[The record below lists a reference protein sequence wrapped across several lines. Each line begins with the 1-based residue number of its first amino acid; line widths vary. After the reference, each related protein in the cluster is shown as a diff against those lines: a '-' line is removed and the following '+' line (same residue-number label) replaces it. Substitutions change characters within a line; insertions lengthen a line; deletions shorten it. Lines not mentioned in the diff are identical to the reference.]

1 MSSVKEL
8 RKVNIVGVA
17 ESLGM
22 ALKPKGSGYYE
33 WKEHD
38 SLVIN
43 VRKNRFNWFSRELAG
58 DPIALVQAVREDQTG
73 QPVSFKE
80 AKHYVETGSFPT
92 VDTIDYT
99 RKEFSNYLSRYESKD
114 KTLMIDYLK
123 NERGLS
129 EETIRFFDEKGVLGQ
144 ANYKNAQGIEPVIIF
159 KTLDATGKMIGG
171 SLQGI
176 VENRDLYDRGR
187 LKQMMKHSDGL
198 SCFNVDIGSPKRL
211 IVAEAPIDL
220 MSYYELHKGEL
231 NDVRL
236 IAMDGLKG
244 GVLSRYYMEVLHLK
258 RGEVYEVDWK
268 KTPEALSNIAKTSTH
283 FEKEENQSVITLAVD
298 NDSAGRKFLSR
309 LEDKGI
315 RFVSDLPPLP
325 AGKEKSDW
333 NDYLKQEKQEANQSK
348 TKEEDMEVNKNYQA
362 KVDQTVTEADYYV
375 RLHHSMTD
383 PLSQLGDGAIS
394 SSQMK
399 TYDEVKQE
407 NDVLVKHLEDRIK
420 TGDLAISFDTDV
432 YLYDVFAKLG
442 NSHPFKYLN
451 DKRLEVL
458 TPLQPLLA
466 SIDENTVDFY
476 KNKGTLEQDALYQ
489 ALVPH
494 QRTLGVAISTRFIG
508 ELAIAAYSTNKQ
520 LESLSTERFGSYYGV
535 RTFDNLSQSIE
546 RILEYPLNETG
557 TKDYTYGFVTIP
569 NAFYHFLEEQEGDLV
584 LSRSELNT
592 LLSRLEERPIQIL
605 DSIQEDAVAVSEEK
619 EKSPE
624 MTQETISE
632 LGQQKKDIQLK
643 DISTLHSE
651 WEQELKD
658 KVTQHLGHT
667 PQWWELERNRDPFI
681 ISELDQLFAKRSS
694 LELDAHFADN
704 SEYVRQEIKELD
716 EQILTTIQQEKTPER
731 TQEQAKRKLLAG
743 VTRNPQSPQLKNSE
757 INNITTAAHS
767 IYEDY
772 LVFLTTENEVLLGKS
787 ENYNSKGVYD
797 NKDDSLIK
805 VSDNK
810 KMFQLLRDG
819 NMTLS
824 KEEMIDQGYRSVEDY
839 KELETLKTG
848 ILSYLLERTPKKV
861 DTALQQSD
869 NSQAN
874 KKAPEMDQEQQK
886 NAEGTIGDFPVKQEA
901 APLPEANNSQPLNDL
916 SPNQTQPQPY
926 LYFTT
931 KEDGKSIDKRFYHVA
946 SQKEIAKLNR
956 YALTIQQTAQWYL
969 DKVADSRIIY
979 LYQDGDS
986 ISSLAVQFDRDKF
999 MHLTGIFPYQEGQ
1012 TAEQTL
1018 LDFANGKGDFDTIL
1032 LTDKGATF
1040 DKVKVLPELEAIVE
1054 SDSFYFGDLSEVPKL
1069 KRLDLDKAIRSGD
1082 EDVLLAMRTVDG
1094 TTFPASLMKLRQ
1106 SLKLQLDS
1114 TNQERSV
1121 LGVYRYRDNQL
1132 DQLSINE
1139 ELIKD
1144 GGESFKSILDQ
1155 VVENLNQAD
1164 QTDKTVDEDMVYQD
1178 QPLVQNKL
1186 EPDKQEEAKPE
1197 PVDSTSYTETS
1208 NQKKLSEL
1216 LASKDRAGLTQH
1228 LKEGVHQYLNSKQYK
1243 DFLNTM
1249 SRFPHY
1255 SYRNIQLLKAQMP
1268 TVQAVASF
1276 KSWKEDF
1283 GRTVIKG
1290 SKSLRIFAPQI
1301 TKLRDPQTGEI
1312 LKDGQGNDKTRV
1324 TFKLVPVFDISQTEG
1339 KELPKPI
1346 YQLEGNHENYSK
1358 LYRSAK
1364 EYAQSKGLTMEFN
1377 SNIGEANGYY
1387 SRKENKIVIK
1397 AGMSEQQTLKTIYH
1411 ELAHADLHS
1420 SQTVTK
1426 DLQYSDEELQAESV
1440 AYVVANHYGLDT
1452 SEYSFGYLATWV
1464 KDKEALSDLE
1474 AQLEIV
1480 QKEAQH
1486 LINSL
1491 DRELEK
1497 QLEQAQAQTVEKVE
1511 PVEKLSFEE
1520 RLARA
1525 EQESKLLAEEQGK
1538 EEEQTKKQEA
1548 KQSIQER

>member
-1 MSSVKEL
+1 MASVKEL
-8 RKVNIVGVA
+8 RQVNIVGVA

-22 ALKPKGSGYYE
+22 ALEPKGSGYYE

-43 VRKNRFNWFSRELAG
+43 VRKNRFNWFSRDLSG

-114 KTLMIDYLK
+114 KTLMFDYLK

-144 ANYKNAQGIEPVIIF
+144 ANYKNAQGIEPVILF

-176 VENRDLYDRGR
+176 VENRELYDRGR
-187 LKQMMKHSDGL
+187 LKQIMKHSDG
-198 SCFNVDIGSPKRL
+198 SSGFNVDIGSPKRL

-236 IAMDGLKG
+236 VAMDGLKEG
-244 GVLSRYYMEVLHLK
+244 TISRHYMEILHLK
-258 RGEVYEVDWK
+258 RGKVYEVDHK
-268 KTPEALSNIAKTSTH
+268 KTPQALSNIAKTSTH

-298 NDSAGRKFLSR
+298 NDFAGRKFLSR

-325 AGKEKSDW
+325 VGKEKSDW
-333 NDYLKQEKQEANQSK
+333 NDYLKQNKKESNMEIVKENSTIDQSQEKEIASYIESITAEEHGFYLWYDEELKNLGASDEVIEAFHEALPEKTYTINGIQLFVEESSNDGATGYLSLDGNVLDRDGIEDYLANSELTYDQKTSFLQSLEDRLPAIWDEVVQSYEK
-348 TKEEDMEVNKNYQA
+348 VYKEMVSRFQLDKKA
-362 KVDQTVTEADYYV
+362 EADYHV
-375 RLHHSMTD
+375 RLHRSMH
-383 PLSQLGDGAIS
+383 PSLSQLGDGAVIP
-394 SSQMK
+394 
-399 TYDEVKQE
+399 YKQLVETLYPE
-407 NDVLVKHLEDRIK
+407 N
-420 TGDLAISFDTDV
+420 
-432 YLYDVFAKLG
+432 
-442 NSHPFKYLN
+442 
-451 DKRLEVL
+451 KRL
-458 TPLQPLLA
+458 
-466 SIDENTVDFY
+466 
-476 KNKGTLEQDALYQ
+476 
-489 ALVPH
+489 
-494 QRTLGVAISTRFIG
+494 
-508 ELAIAAYSTNKQ
+508 
-520 LESLSTERFGSYYGV
+520 
-535 RTFDNLSQSIE
+535 
-546 RILEYPLNETG
+546 
-557 TKDYTYGFVTIP
+557 
-569 NAFYHFLEEQEGDLV
+569 
-584 LSRSELNT
+584 
-592 LLSRLEERPIQIL
+592 LEERASQIAEAL
-605 DSIQEDAVAVSEEK
+605 ASAGSDLQQLTTFDLIDPDGAIVERDITYDAGDELETIAEKNKTAPYGADLLAIDREVSERLG
-619 EKSPE
+619 
-624 MTQETISE
+624 ISHDFK
-632 LGQQKKDIQLK
+632 QQKKDE
-643 DISTLHSE
+643 T
-651 WEQELKD
+651 
-658 KVTQHLGHT
+658 
-667 PQWWELERNRDPFI
+667 
-681 ISELDQLFAKRSS
+681 
-694 LELDAHFADN
+694 
-704 SEYVRQEIKELD
+704 
-716 EQILTTIQQEKTPER
+716 
-731 TQEQAKRKLLAG
+731 KL
-743 VTRNPQSPQLKNSE
+743 
-757 INNITTAAHS
+757 
-767 IYEDY
+767 
-772 LVFLTTENEVLLGKS
+772 
-787 ENYNSKGVYD
+787 
-797 NKDDSLIK
+797 
-805 VSDNK
+805 
-810 KMFQLLRDG
+810 
-819 NMTLS
+819 
-824 KEEMIDQGYRSVEDY
+824 
-839 KELETLKTG
+839 
-848 ILSYLLERTPKKV
+848 
-861 DTALQQSD
+861 
-869 NSQAN
+869 
-874 KKAPEMDQEQQK
+874 
-886 NAEGTIGDFPVKQEA
+886 GDFPVKQEA
-901 APLPEANNSQPLNDL
+901 APLPEATNSQPLNDL
-916 SPNQTQPQPY
+916 SPNQTRSQP
-926 LYFTT
+926 LLHFTIR
-931 KEDGKSIDKRFYHVA
+931 DDAKSIHKDYYHPA
-946 SQKEIAKLNR
+946 TQKEIAKLNR
-956 YALTIQQTAQWYL
+956 YTPTIQQTAQWYL

-999 MHLTGIFPYQEGQ
+999 MHLTGIYPYQEGQ

-1032 LTDKGATF
+1032 LANKGATF
-1040 DKVKVLPELEAIVE
+1040 DKVKVLPELVAIVE

-1144 GGESFKSILDQ
+1144 EGESFKSILDQ

-1164 QTDKTVDEDMVYQD
+1164 QTDKTIDEDMVYQD
-1178 QPLVQNKL
+1178 QPLLQHQL

-1197 PVDSTSYTETS
+1197 LVDSTFYTQTS
-1208 NQKKLSEL
+1208 NKNKLSEL
-1216 LASKDRAGLTQH
+1216 LASKDRAGLAQH
-1228 LKEGVHQYLNSKQYK
+1228 LKEGVHQYLNSEQYK

-1249 SRFPHY
+1249 SRFPNY

-1301 TKLRDPQTGEI
+1301 TKLRDPQTGEV
-1312 LKDGQGNDKTRV
+1312 LKDEQGNDKTRI

-1364 EYAQSKGLTMEFN
+1364 AYAKSKGLTMEFN

-1426 DLQYSDEELQAESV
+1426 DLQYSDAELQAESV

-1464 KDKEALSDLE
+1464 RDKEALSDLE

-1497 QLEQAQAQTVEKVE
+1497 QLEQAQVQTVEKVE

-1538 EEEQTKKQEA
+1538 EEEQAKKQEA

>member
-1 MSSVKEL
+1 MASVKEL
-8 RKVNIVGVA
+8 RQVNIVGVA

-22 ALKPKGSGYYE
+22 ALEPKGSGFYE

-43 VRKNRFNWFSRELAG
+43 VRKNRFNWFSRDLSG

-114 KTLMIDYLK
+114 KTLMNDYLQ

-144 ANYKNAQGIEPVIIF
+144 TNYKNAQGIEPVILF
-159 KTLDATGKMIGG
+159 RTLDAKGKMIGG

-176 VENRDLYDRGR
+176 VENRELYDRGR
-187 LKQMMKHSDGL
+187 LKQIMKHSDGL
-198 SCFNVDIGSPKRL
+198 SGFNVDIGSPKRL

-236 IAMDGLKG
+236 VAMDGLKE
-244 GVLSRYYMEVLHLK
+244 GVISRHYMEILHLK
-258 RGEVYEVDWK
+258 RRKVYEVDHK
-268 KTPEALSNIAKTSTH
+268 KTPQALSNIAKTSTH

-298 NDSAGRKFLSR
+298 NDFAGRKFLSR

-333 NDYLKQEKQEANQSK
+333 NDYLKQNKKESNMEIVKENSTIDQSQEKEIASYIESITAEEHGFYLWYDEELKNLGASDEVIEAFHEALPEKTYTINGIQLFVEESSNDGATGYLSLDSNVLDRDGIEDYLANSELTYDQKTSFLQSLEDRLPAIWDEVVQSYEK
-348 TKEEDMEVNKNYQA
+348 VYKEMVSRFQLDKKA
-362 KVDQTVTEADYYV
+362 EADYHV
-375 RLHHSMTD
+375 RLHRSMH
-383 PLSQLGDGAIS
+383 PSLSQLGDGAVIP
-394 SSQMK
+394 
-399 TYDEVKQE
+399 YKQLVETLYPE
-407 NDVLVKHLEDRIK
+407 N
-420 TGDLAISFDTDV
+420 
-432 YLYDVFAKLG
+432 
-442 NSHPFKYLN
+442 
-451 DKRLEVL
+451 KRL
-458 TPLQPLLA
+458 
-466 SIDENTVDFY
+466 
-476 KNKGTLEQDALYQ
+476 
-489 ALVPH
+489 
-494 QRTLGVAISTRFIG
+494 
-508 ELAIAAYSTNKQ
+508 
-520 LESLSTERFGSYYGV
+520 
-535 RTFDNLSQSIE
+535 
-546 RILEYPLNETG
+546 
-557 TKDYTYGFVTIP
+557 
-569 NAFYHFLEEQEGDLV
+569 
-584 LSRSELNT
+584 
-592 LLSRLEERPIQIL
+592 LEERASQIAEAL
-605 DSIQEDAVAVSEEK
+605 ASAGSDLQQLTTFDLIDPDGAIVERNITYDAGDELETIAEKNKTAPYGADLLAIDREVSERLG
-619 EKSPE
+619 
-624 MTQETISE
+624 ISHDFK
-632 LGQQKKDIQLK
+632 QQKKDE
-643 DISTLHSE
+643 T
-651 WEQELKD
+651 
-658 KVTQHLGHT
+658 
-667 PQWWELERNRDPFI
+667 
-681 ISELDQLFAKRSS
+681 
-694 LELDAHFADN
+694 
-704 SEYVRQEIKELD
+704 
-716 EQILTTIQQEKTPER
+716 
-731 TQEQAKRKLLAG
+731 KL
-743 VTRNPQSPQLKNSE
+743 
-757 INNITTAAHS
+757 
-767 IYEDY
+767 
-772 LVFLTTENEVLLGKS
+772 
-787 ENYNSKGVYD
+787 
-797 NKDDSLIK
+797 
-805 VSDNK
+805 
-810 KMFQLLRDG
+810 
-819 NMTLS
+819 
-824 KEEMIDQGYRSVEDY
+824 
-839 KELETLKTG
+839 
-848 ILSYLLERTPKKV
+848 
-861 DTALQQSD
+861 
-869 NSQAN
+869 
-874 KKAPEMDQEQQK
+874 
-886 NAEGTIGDFPVKQEA
+886 GDFPVKQEA
-901 APLPEANNSQPLNDL
+901 APLPEATNSQPLNDL
-916 SPNQTQPQPY
+916 SPNQTRSQP
-926 LYFTT
+926 LLHFTIR
-931 KEDGKSIDKRFYHVA
+931 DDAKSIHKDYYHPA
-946 SQKEIAKLNR
+946 TQKEIAKLNR
-956 YALTIQQTAQWYL
+956 YTPTIQQTAQWYL

-999 MHLTGIFPYQEGQ
+999 MHLTGIYPYQEGQ

-1032 LTDKGATF
+1032 LANKGATF

-1144 GGESFKSILDQ
+1144 EGESFKSILDQ

-1164 QTDKTVDEDMVYQD
+1164 QTDKTIDEDMVYQD
-1178 QPLVQNKL
+1178 QPLLQHQL

-1197 PVDSTSYTETS
+1197 LVDSTFYTQTS
-1208 NQKKLSEL
+1208 NQNKLSEL
-1216 LASKDRAGLTQH
+1216 LASKDRAGLAQH
-1228 LKEGVHQYLNSKQYK
+1228 LKEGVHQYLNSEQYK

-1249 SRFPHY
+1249 SRFPNY

-1301 TKLRDPQTGEI
+1301 TKLRDPQTGEV
-1312 LKDGQGNDKTRV
+1312 LKDEQGNDKTRI

-1364 EYAQSKGLTMEFN
+1364 AYAQSKGLTMEFN

-1426 DLQYSDEELQAESV
+1426 DLQYSDAELQAESV

-1464 KDKEALSDLE
+1464 RDKEALSDLE

-1497 QLEQAQAQTVEKVE
+1497 QLEQAQVQTVEKVE

-1538 EEEQTKKQEA
+1538 EEEQAKKQEA